1 MKLLHKCW
9 DKSGPGT
16 ETVDVDVLKRFLSDQ
31 EEGDPFDN
39 IEVEMCLE
47 KMVFENKVMIDGSIV
62 YYRR

>member
-9 DKSGPGT
+9 DKSSPGT
-16 ETVDVDVLKRFLSDQ
+16 ETVDVLKRFLYDQ
-31 EEGDPFDN
+31 KEGDPFDN